1 MSVAF
6 TFASS
11 LPQYAE
17 NLPEST
23 TLKDELESQSPRYL
37 VSNSSSEKFAQV
49 HLLPAKNTGRDPVY
63 GTLELQ
69 ETPYGI
75 LIHGKIFGLE
85 PGKHGFHVHAVG
97 DLSNDCKASGGHFN
111 PQMVN

>member
-17 NLPEST
+17 SLPEST
-23 TLKDELESQSPRYL
+23 TQKDELESQSPRYL

-63 GTLELQ
+63 GNLELQ